1 MKKLLI
7 FLIFTFSIA
16 SISQTEPLQQK
27 ISHIRKAFEQLDYQ
41 TAKTEAEKALQFWE
55 QYSIVDLIEI
65 HKILGIIAYS
75 EGSFLESKA
84 QFEKV
89 LFLNSATQLDSVF
102 VSPKIISFFD
112 KVKANFESDKEPVSL
127 DQYRYILIPDPRPAA
142 FLRSFVLPGW
152 GQFYKGEKKK
162 GTAFLVATGMCL
174 VSWTTLYFLQQHA
187 HKKYQNAVE
196 PADIERKYDSYN
208 KLYKSRQIAQYVIGG
223 IWLVSLTDVLLTKP
237 SLAGNLAI
245 IPQKTSDSYSLSV
258 TIKF

>member
-1 MKKLLI
+1 MKK
-7 FLIFTFSIA
+7 FLICLFITLSIT
-16 SISQTEPLQQK
+16 SILQTEPLQQN

-55 QYSIVDLIEI
+55 QYSIIDLIEI

-75 EGSFLESKA
+75 EGSFLESKT
-84 QFEKV
+84 QFEKA
-89 LFLNSATQLDSVF
+89 LSLNSAMQLDSVF

-112 KVKANFESDKEPVSL
+112 EVKANFKT
-127 DQYRYILIPDPRPAA
+127 DQTSIPPDQCRYVLLPDPRPEA
-142 FLRSFVLPGW
+142 FLKSLVFPGW

-162 GTAFLVATGMCL
+162 GTTFLVSTGICL

-187 HKKYQNAVE
+187 HDKYQNASE
-196 PADIERKYDSYN
+196 PADIERKYDNYN
-208 KLYKSRQIAQYVIGG
+208 KLYKSRQIAQYITGG
-223 IWLVSLTDVLLTKP
+223 VWLISLADVLLSKP
-237 SLAGNLAI
+237 SMAGNLAI